1 MKETKMNE
9 NEKEVDIVKTVL
21 DAYFSTRCPNGSMLN
36 SVVDDKTTQDIID
49 DLQETLSV
57 TDEEVVKYMVL
68 HGYMLTNAADG
79 TPVWRIYRMR

>member
-1 MKETKMNE
+1 MNE

-21 DAYFSTRCPNGSMLN
+21 DAYFSTRSPNGSMLN
-36 SVVDDKTTQDIID
+36 SVVDDKTTQGIID
-49 DLQETLSV
+49 DLQETLGV